1 MLKRLAINQ
10 LLCFSV
16 TLSGSKTKRLQQQL
30 VLSCCVLAKYSVT
43 MSSFQQLRDFIRQRL
58 TAAAEEIFTQV
69 EKTIF
74 RYEEEI
80 KLLEKCWKPQ
90 IKLTRIDEPKQ
101 HVTNTKDPELWV
113 GQNLK
118 KKPEPQKIRQN
129 QQEPEPHC
137 IGGKHDHIQIKDQKE
152 PEFGET
158 VIQYQEEIR
167 KLDIC
172 WNQLTRTSMKFT
184 RTDFPKQQVWKEE
197 DVLNDQRE
205 PEPPQFTEEPENGPS
220 DSDYLQCEED
230 QKNPEGL
237 GVKVDE
243 EDVDL
248 PQFEDEPP
256 EPPEFEDG
264 EINSEFI
271 DIKKDPEEPMKIKED
286 QEKLEPPEFEEKL
299 ENPEGLKV
307 KADERDPEP
316 PRIKVKQ
323 EEPEPP
329 RSDGEH
335 EQPEP
340 EPPRSD
346 GEHEQPEPEPPRS
359 DGEHEKPQWLT
370 FLIQSSQ
377 QIQQLL
383 STCETNAFMDPLPS
397 DQPEP
402 DKEQLHHQ
410 NRPELQHLF
419 YSGATLDTEQ
429 ITEERNGSEPP
440 PVQQERKKLCSGWE
454 AEQFMAAGS
463 QEHGWIG
470 PEPEPEQFQ
479 CQNPAEEQQTFIELK
494 TIYSCDSEQMQEE
507 PEPPRFQQQE
517 SVRSWEEKLLM
528 ASTCQQHGW
537 FQPEPGAGPLHCQ
550 NSPEDHHRFMELY
563 GFYSGV
569 TPGQEQYGSEPV
581 QQQQKSPD
589 WEQQVTPTRP
599 AAEDQNQ
606 EGTSSAGSERRSH
619 TNTVKFSKCY
629 VCSAVVKSQSL
640 NQHLK
645 THPGVK
651 PYVCKRCGERFAQHA
666 RLRDHKMAHLV
677 DDLKARQLAGVK
689 SRQKN
694 FFCEICKRG
703 FAELAFLKNHYKAHK
718 WEQPFCETCGKH
730 FTSEYSLKSHLKIH
744 QRKRAKPF
752 YCGLCKKRFACH
764 STKKSH
770 MKRHKEQE
778 PISYKTWRETSNT
791 TKPLVSHRE
800 TSSAAETLFCRI
812 CKILFLYRTS
822 YIAHMKSHKSPA
834 NKCCKC
840 GKSFK
845 DKQKL
850 AAHRKSHKKKP
861 TLNCS
866 KCGKSFRDKS
876 EVGAHMRS
884 CGKLYG
890 CEECGNRFSSW
901 KGVRRHQK
909 GGHCRGKVQ
918 SVN

>member
-90 IKLTRIDEPKQ
+90 IKLTRI
-101 HVTNTKDPELWV
+101 
-113 GQNLK
+113 
-118 KKPEPQKIRQN
+118 
-129 QQEPEPHC
+129 
-137 IGGKHDHIQIKDQKE
+137 
-152 PEFGET
+152 
-158 VIQYQEEIR
+158 
-167 KLDIC
+167 
-172 WNQLTRTSMKFT
+172 
-184 RTDFPKQQVWKEE
+184 DFPKQQVWKEE